1 MNRRE
6 VLEKMPLVL
15 GGVVSTPFLLQL
27 MASCKNEKESTGE
40 QYLNKSQ
47 LFIISQICNIILP
60 VSSTIG
66 ATDLSLSDFIDK
78 VVKDVLT
85 LEEQVVFIKGHN
97 YFQVKFEKVFQKEIS
112 KGTEDD
118 FLKLISSYFN
128 VTREKQAD
136 IFTYLETPEDE
147 VENKQVYYIYKY
159 LIFVRHYT
167 LYGYYTSEVI
177 GKKML
182 EQNPITG
189 YYESCVLF
197 S

>member
-1 MNRRE
+1 M
-6 VLEKMPLVL
+6 
-15 GGVVSTPFLLQL
+15 
-27 MASCKNEKESTGE
+27 
-40 QYLNKSQ
+40 YLNKSQ

-85 LEEQVVFIKGHN
+85 LEEQVVFIKGQN

-128 VTREKQAD
+128 VTGKNKL
-136 IFTYLETPEDE
+136 IYL
-147 VENKQVYYIYKY
+147 
-159 LIFVRHYT
+159 LI
-167 LYGYYTSEVI
+167 
-177 GKKML
+177 
-182 EQNPITG
+182 
-189 YYESCVLF
+189 
-197 S
+197 

>member
-1 MNRRE
+1 M
-6 VLEKMPLVL
+6 
-15 GGVVSTPFLLQL
+15 
-27 MASCKNEKESTGE
+27 
-40 QYLNKSQ
+40 
-47 LFIISQICNIILP
+47 
-60 VSSTIG
+60 
-66 ATDLSLSDFIDK
+66 
-78 VVKDVLT
+78 LT
-85 LEEQVVFIKGHN
+85 LEEQIVFIKGQN